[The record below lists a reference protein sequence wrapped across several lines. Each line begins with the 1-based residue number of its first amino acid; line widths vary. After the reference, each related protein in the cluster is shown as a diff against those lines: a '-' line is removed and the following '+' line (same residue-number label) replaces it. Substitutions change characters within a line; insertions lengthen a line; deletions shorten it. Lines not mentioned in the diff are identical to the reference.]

1 METEGGAVS
10 SQLTRNTGGGGVQQ
24 LRELPEFAEK
34 ATEN

>member
-10 SQLTRNTGGGGVQQ
+10 SQLTRNTGGVQQ
-24 LRELPEFAEK
+24 LREFPEFAEK